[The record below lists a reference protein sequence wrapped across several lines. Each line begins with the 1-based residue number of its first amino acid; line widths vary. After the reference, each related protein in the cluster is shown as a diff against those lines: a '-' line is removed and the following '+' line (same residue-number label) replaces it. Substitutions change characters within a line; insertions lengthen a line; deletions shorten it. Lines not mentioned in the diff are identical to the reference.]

1 MTAFNAAAA
10 ATTRRS
16 RRIVPTSNVLFLT
29 VAMACL
35 PLAAPAAEPAIP
47 LDPPRQAQAPEP
59 LCFCW
64 NDGRKIAEGRTAC
77 IRTNQGRRMAL
88 CGRVINM
95 MSWQV
100 TENPCPES

>member
-1 MTAFNAAAA
+1 MRVISGRTMWRLGLAALTAALLLATFEAAAQ
-10 ATTRRS
+10 ATS
-16 RRIVPTSNVLFLT
+16 
-29 VAMACL
+29 
-35 PLAAPAAEPAIP
+35 PAIA

-64 NDGRKIAEGRTAC
+64 NDGRKIAEGATAC
-77 IRTNQGRRMAL
+77 IRTTQGRRLAA

-100 TENPCPES
+100 TENPCPET